1 MMKTWGWVGQYMVS
15 ILLALLLGAILGN
28 LSLFQETALGDT
40 KLSAS
45 RVVQFMGYGGA
56 LLLLWLLGQ
65 RAAMQLPEDGRGLS
79 FLRHVITPLTTLIV
93 VSAGYKVLLLL
104 AGPFLDKTGKMIY
117 NWVFVIGIVSA
128 ALWLTLAWFLKSAPL
143 MESLKVLGQG
153 GQSADPQ
160 SSFPCSMCRRPVA
173 NGMRFCGHCG
183 TSVG

>member
-1 MMKTWGWVGQYMVS
+1 MMRTWGWVGQYVVA

-40 KLSAS
+40 KLNAS

-56 LLLLWLLGQ
+56 LVLLWLLGQ

-79 FLRHVITPLTTLIV
+79 FLRHVIAPLT
-93 VSAGYKVLLLL
+93 
-104 AGPFLDKTGKMIY
+104 
-117 NWVFVIGIVSA
+117 
-128 ALWLTLAWFLKSAPL
+128 
-143 MESLKVLGQG
+143 ESLKALGRG

-160 SSFPCSMCRRPVA
+160 SSFSCPTCRRPVA
-173 NGMRFCGHCG
+173 DGMKFCGHCG